1 MPPGDALRLSQLML
15 EFYEKMSSWE
25 HAVVKQSGL
34 SPAQMHTVE
43 IIGHHGSLQMKD
55 LALKMG
61 VTTGTLTVMIDR
73 LESMGLV
80 IRTPH
85 ESDRRSYNTLLTAAG
100 RHHYEDHHKRHL
112 ELTLDLTAALTAAE
126 TMQFIT
132 SLEKLL
138 EGF

>member
-80 IRTPH
+80 ERTPH

-112 ELTLDLTAALTAAE
+112 ELTLDLTAALPAAE

-138 EGF
+138 ERF

>member
-1 MPPGDALRLSQLML
+1 MPYADTRRLSQALL

-55 LALKMG
+55 LAFKMG

-80 IRTPH
+80 ERAPH
-85 ESDRRSYNTLLTAAG
+85 ASDRRSFNTHLTAEG
-100 RHHYEDHHKRHL
+100 RHHYEDHHERHL
-112 ELTLDLTAALTAAE
+112 GLTRDLTAALTPE
-126 TMQFIT
+126 EIRQLIT

-138 EGF
+138 ERF

>member
-1 MPPGDALRLSQLML
+1 MPHGDALRLSQLLL

-25 HAVVKQSGL
+25 HAVVKASGL
-34 SPAQMHTVE
+34 SPAQMHAVE

-55 LALKMG
+55 LALRIG

-80 IRTPH
+80 KRTPH
-85 ESDRRSYNTLLTAAG
+85 ASDRRSYNTRLTAEG
-100 RHHYEDHHKRHL
+100 RHHYEDHHQRHL
-112 ELTLDLTAALTAAE
+112 ELTRDLTAALTVGE
-126 TMQFIT
+126 TQQFIF

-138 EGF
+138 ERF